1 MAYSWTRDYKTG
13 WFSLKHCKQPPFLA
27 SCTVSN
33 KTSIMFICRCGS
45 HLPCEEY
52 CSQYLPALWT
62 QMLGTPISWNS
73 GWFKDT
79 KDFGFEERAWLQ
91 LGQNWKWL
99 VGQCVKVTQMWTWAK
114 YMGQPKKIYLEFS
127 SRQEKKLKIQLSRKK
142 LRRTTSNRQLFFCK
156 IREEINYCVLKPWHC
171 QNRTATQQTS
181 TMHML
186 MPPAKNSKWLAALF
200 NDPWHRLTLAPVN
213 VGCPQMAPGRRQTL
227 LEQPHH
233 FCICSS
239 VELHAEVA

>member
-1 MAYSWTRDYKTG
+1 M
-13 WFSLKHCKQPPFLA
+13 
-27 SCTVSN
+27 
-33 KTSIMFICRCGS
+33 
-45 HLPCEEY
+45 
-52 CSQYLPALWT
+52 
-62 QMLGTPISWNS
+62 
-73 GWFKDT
+73 
-79 KDFGFEERAWLQ
+79 
-91 LGQNWKWL
+91 
-99 VGQCVKVTQMWTWAK
+99 GQCVKVTQMWTWAK

-186 MPPAKNSKWLAALF
+186 MPLQRTVNGWQHCSMLSVLLCTSYRWMPLNSTW
-200 NDPWHRLTLAPVN
+200 P
-213 VGCPQMAPGRRQTL
+213 RQTL
-227 LEQPHH
+227 LDQPHH